1 MKRPPIVVVM
11 GHVDHGKTTL
21 LDYIRIKCGKAAPKG
36 GEPRPVAGREAGGIT
51 QSVGAYEI
59 SHNNQLITFIDTPGH
74 EAFSKMRQRGAKAA
88 DLGIL
93 VVAGDD
99 SVQNQT
105 KEAFKILEESKT
117 SVIVAINK
125 IDKPRV
131 DINRVK
137 SDLAQAGIL
146 VEGYGGNISWQA
158 ISAKTGQGV
167 NELLDLVLLASE
179 MDPPAGGLEYNPE
192 APAEGFILESKMD
205 NKKGI
210 TVTGI
215 IKNGKLKTGE
225 EIFAPGASGKVKSLE
240 NFLGKRIAEAVP
252 SNPVLILG
260 FTSLPKVG
268 DDFTTNPNFKDQIS
282 NKIVE
287 QKILSTDTKA
297 INLLLKADA
306 SGTLETLSL
315 IINNL
320 PDKDKINI
328 ISEGVG
334 EITDGDIKNA
344 SSSGAMIIGF
354 RVKPNRAAEAL
365 AKVQLV
371 KLITSEIVY
380 ELIKIIE
387 DNLKSIGKEIILGE
401 LEILAVFGKKGGN
414 KQIVGGKILSGE
426 IKNNS
431 ILEIRRGDQVMGTG
445 RVVNL
450 QKGKEDAKKV
460 EEGSECGLLFGA
472 DVIINV
478 GDHLVSK
485 S

>member
-1 MKRPPIVVVM
+1 MKRSPIVVVM

-21 LDYIRIKCGKAAPKG
+21 LDYIRKSNIAGK
-36 GEPRPVAGREAGGIT
+36 EAGGIT
-51 QSVGAYEI
+51 QSIGAYEI
-59 SHNNQLITFIDTPGH
+59 AHNNQLITFIDTPGH

-99 SVQNQT
+99 GVQNQT

-117 SVIVAINK
+117 PIIVAINK
-125 IDKPRV
+125 IDKPSV
-131 DINRVK
+131 DVNRVK
-137 SDLAQAGIL
+137 NDLAQAGIL

-167 NELLDLVLLASE
+167 NELLDLVLLTSE
-179 MDPPAGGLEYNPE
+179 LENLE
-192 APAEGFILESKMD
+192 CDIAVPAEGFILESRLD
-205 NKKGI
+205 NKKGFI
-210 TVTGI
+210 VTGI
-215 IKNGKLKTGE
+215 VKNGKLKTGD
-225 EIFAPGASGKVKSLE
+225 EIFAPNVSGKVKSIE
-240 NFLGKRIAEAVP
+240 NFLGKRISEAVP
-252 SNPVLILG
+252 SNPILILG

-268 DDFTTNPNFKDQIS
+268 DDFSTDKLRIANYGLRIEKEI
-282 NKIVE
+282 
-287 QKILSTDTKA
+287 KILSTDAKA
-297 INLLLKADA
+297 INLILKADA

-354 RVKPNRAAEAL
+354 RVKPNRAADAL

-371 KLITSEIVY
+371 KIITSEIVY

-387 DNLKSIGKEIILGE
+387 DNLKSIGQEVIWGD
-401 LEILAVFGKKGGN
+401 LEIMAVFGKKGGN
-414 KQIVGGKILSGE
+414 KQIIGGKVVSGE

-431 ILEIRRGDQVMGTG
+431 ILEIRRGEQVLGTG

-450 QKGKEDAKKV
+450 QKGKEDEKKV
-460 EEGSECGLLFGA
+460 EMGNECGLLFGS

-478 GDHLVSK
+478 GDHLVAK
-485 S
+485 Q

>member
-21 LDYIRIKCGKAAPKG
+21 LDYIRKSN
-36 GEPRPVAGREAGGIT
+36 VAGKEAGGIT

-59 SHNNQLITFIDTPGH
+59 SHNGKLITFIDTPGH

-117 SVIVAINK
+117 PIIIAINK
-125 IDKPRV
+125 IDKPDI

-137 SDLAQAGIL
+137 GDLAQAGIL

-167 NELLDLVLLASE
+167 NELLDLVLLAIE
-179 MDPPAGGLEYNPE
+179 LEDLDYNPE
-192 APAEGFILESKMD
+192 APAEGFILESRMD
-205 NKKGI
+205 SKKGI
-210 TVTGI
+210 IVTGI

-225 EIFAPGASGKVKSLE
+225 EIFAPGAQGKVKSLE
-240 NFLGKRIAEAVP
+240 NFLGKRIADAVP

-268 DDFTTNPNFKDQIS
+268 DDFTTDKARFK
-282 NKIVE
+282 VE
-287 QKILSTDTKA
+287 ESGMAERKILSVDEKA
-297 INLLLKADA
+297 INLVLKADA

-344 SSSGAMIIGF
+344 SSTHAMIIGF
-354 RVKPNRAAEAL
+354 RVKPNRAADAL

-371 KLITSEIVY
+371 KIITSEIVY
-380 ELIKIIE
+380 ELIKTIE
-387 DNLKSIGKEIILGE
+387 ENLKSIGKEIILGD
-401 LEILAVFGKKGGN
+401 LEILAVFSKKGGN
-414 KQIVGGKILSGE
+414 KQIVGGKVISGE

-431 ILEIRRGDQVMGTG
+431 ILEVRRGDQVMGTG
-445 RVVNL
+445 KVVNL
-450 QKGKEDAKKV
+450 QRVKEDARKV
-460 EEGSECGLLFGA
+460 DAGNECGLLFGS
-472 DVIINV
+472 DVIISI
-478 GDHLVSK
+478 GDHLIAK
-485 S
+485 

>member
-1 MKRPPIVVVM
+1 MAKRPPIVVVM

-21 LDYIRIKCGKAAPKG
+21 LDYIRKSNIAGK
-36 GEPRPVAGREAGGIT
+36 EAGGIT
-51 QSVGAYEI
+51 QSIGAYEI
-59 SHNNQLITFIDTPGH
+59 THNNQLITFIDTPGH

-117 SVIVAINK
+117 PIIVAINK
-125 IDKPRV
+125 IDKPSV
-131 DINRVK
+131 DVDRVK
-137 SDLAQAGIL
+137 NDLAQAGIL

-167 NELLDLVLLASE
+167 NELLDLVLLTME
-179 MDPPAGGLEYNPE
+179 LENLEYDPN
-192 APAEGFILESKMD
+192 AFAEGFILESRMD
-205 NKKGI
+205 SKKGI
-210 TVTGI
+210 IVTGI
-215 IKNGKLKTGE
+215 VKNGKLKTGD
-225 EIFAPGASGKVKSLE
+225 EIFASGASGKVKSIE
-240 NFLGKRIAEAVP
+240 NFLGKRIPEAAP
-252 SNPVLILG
+252 SNPILILG

-268 DDFTTNPNFKDQIS
+268 DNFSTNPNFKDQNL
-282 NKIVE
+282 NKIIE
-287 QKILSTDTKA
+287 QKILSTDEKA
-297 INLLLKADA
+297 INLVLKADA

-320 PDKDKINI
+320 PDKDKVNI

-344 SSSGAMIIGF
+344 SSSNAMIIGF
-354 RVKPNRAAEAL
+354 RVKPNRAADAL

-371 KLITSEIVY
+371 KIISSEIVY
-380 ELIKIIE
+380 ELIKTIE
-387 DNLKSIGKEIILGE
+387 DNLKSIGREVILGD

-414 KQIVGGKILSGE
+414 KQIIGGKVLSGE

-431 ILEIRRGDQVMGTG
+431 VLEIRRQDQILGTG

-450 QKGKEDAKKV
+450 QKGKEDVKKV
-460 EEGSECGLLFGA
+460 EAGSECGLLFGS
-472 DVIINV
+472 DVIISI
-478 GDHLVSK
+478 GDHLIAK
-485 S
+485 Q